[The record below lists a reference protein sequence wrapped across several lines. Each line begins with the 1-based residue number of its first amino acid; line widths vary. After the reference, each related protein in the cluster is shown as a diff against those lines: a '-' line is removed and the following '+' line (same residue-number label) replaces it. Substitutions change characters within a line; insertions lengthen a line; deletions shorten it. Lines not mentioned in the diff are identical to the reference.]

1 MRQRRAGAPRIHKT
15 LNPSARVLIDS
26 VVTAHRGGGAGLPA
40 SLLATLRGARSD
52 PTWNQYSATL
62 QPWFTHAKDHD
73 FPPLP
78 ADPMHF
84 ACWLASVGERNP
96 GYTPTK
102 LRCVAV
108 RAFSDLA
115 GVPSP
120 HDHPLVMAY
129 RACVRRCRGGRGRG
143 KARPLLRAEIPTT
156 PRSPQGTPP
165 ASRRG
170 RRAGPSPGTRQRA
183 LSAATAHMR
192 LLHEGCLRYDDTREG
207 QLGDVLIYP
216 DTVELSVFG
225 TKTDHRLTGQVCQMP
240 GSASASETSGV
251 SALLEGTRRGLQR
264 LAALPA
270 EVFSVL
276 ADRLARS
283 FPNDRAVPSAMA
295 TWPACVRDEALPLYD
310 RGLLVHCLPYYG
322 TWLWAPLTVDSDL
335 SQTLTTSQFVSQ
347 AKIALAAA
355 GIDTSRFGAHSL
367 RRGGAAE
374 LTHGGASGAVLRR
387 ALRHT
392 SEKSSEPYVF
402 QSVLLSA
409 TAAAMRAA
417 THPSKGVEP
426 PPASGSLSVGLKPTA
441 SPLEA
446 GAGPSRG
453 YAPSLPPPLP
463 CAAAAPAAALAIS
476 PSQHNGIGSGYP
488 TPRPAPSGWRGRG
501 VPSPTALRRALLA
514 RSGPI
519 RGRGGSPTL
528 RGHPGITKAMPIA
541 DMDGK

>member
-1 MRQRRAGAPRIHKT
+1 MRRRRAGAPRINKT
-15 LNPSARVLIDS
+15 LNPSARLLIDS
-26 VVTAHRGGGAGLPA
+26 VMTTHRGGGAGLPA
-40 SLLATLRGARSD
+40 ALRATLRGSRSD

-62 QPWFTHAKDHD
+62 QPWFTHARDHG

-78 ADPMHF
+78 ADPMQF

-102 LRCVAV
+102 FRCVAV

-143 KARPLLRAEIPTT
+143 KARPLLRAEIPII
-156 PRSPQGTPP
+156 PWSPQGSPP
-165 ASRRG
+165 AARRG

-264 LAALPA
+264 LASLPD

-276 ADRLARS
+276 AGRLASS
-283 FPNDRAVPSAMA
+283 FPNDRAVPSAMS

-322 TWLWAPLTVDSDL
+322 NWLWAPLTVDSDL

-347 AKIALAAA
+347 AKSALAAA

-374 LTHGGASGAVLRR
+374 LTHGGASGTVLRR

-417 THPSKGVEP
+417 THTRGEGPL
-426 PPASGSLSVGLKPTA
+426 AGSLLVGLESAA

-446 GAGPSRG
+446 VAGPSRG
-453 YAPSLPPPLP
+453 DVPSLPSQAPRP
-463 CAAAAPAAALAIS
+463 CAATTPAAALAIS
-476 PSQHNGIGSGYP
+476 SPQHDGTSHP

-501 VPSPTALRRALLA
+501 VPSPTALRRALLG

-519 RGRGGSPTL
+519 RGRGGSPSL
-528 RGHPGITKAMPIA
+528 RGHTGITKAMPIS
-541 DMDGK
+541 DQEGK